1 MSRCI
6 KRIFCLVLP
15 ILLFTSCDEII
26 DSPDDPNPVLGV
38 WNNYYEHTD
47 SLVMTRVFTKDFYSY
62 FTFAD
67 GKVQNELNKQHY
79 VISKDEIQ
87 LDRYTQGY
95 VIENDSL
102 WITNSKG
109 DQRTIYVR
117 VAK

>member
-1 MSRCI
+1 MSLII
-6 KRIFCLVLP
+6 KRIFCFCLP
-15 ILLFTSCDEII
+15 LILFTSCDDAI
-26 DSPDDPNPVLGV
+26 DAPDDPNPVLGV

-62 FTFAD
+62 FTFAT
-67 GKVQNELNKQHY
+67 GKVQNEMNKQRY
-79 VISKDEIQ
+79 TIDKTQII
-87 LDRYTQGY
+87 LDQYTQGY
-95 VIENDSL
+95 VVENDSL